1 MPDIFRQQ
9 KNKIMMQ
16 PHSLAIGMEFISN
29 ENEIMSHLNSRFI
42 LIHPAPRALG
52 AQGEYV

>member
-1 MPDIFRQQ
+1 
-9 KNKIMMQ
+9 MQ